1 MNDYWNK
8 PRRER
13 WIAFRK
19 YLENESRPEPPDD
32 VSLWFKV
39 TLIAVLISALVV
51 SVTAK
56 MIWQ

>member
-19 YLENESRPEPPDD
+19 YLENEHRPEPPDD
-32 VSLWFKV
+32 VPMWFNV
-39 TLIAVLISALVV
+39 TLIAVLIASVVV
-51 SVTAK
+51 SVTAA
-56 MIWQ
+56 MICQ